1 MPDTRPES
9 VFDENGVCDACI
21 SAERKHKGIDWKKRG
36 EELLEIL
43 GHYRSDG
50 SWYDCII
57 PVSGGKNSCFQ
68 AYTMKHRF
76 NMHPLCVNFVPCDMT
91 ETGQKN
97 LLFLRDLG
105 FDLIQISSNREIYRK
120 MAKIGFIK
128 LGDSCWPEHIGIFT
142 SPFRVAYQY
151 NVPLIIWG
159 ENPHFEYGGPAAN
172 INDNVL
178 DQNWL
183 EEFQMLGYRLSD
195 LEYDGINLK
204 DLKAFTYPSDK
215 ELKRVGVTGM
225 FLGHYIKWDQLEQ
238 FNHMR
243 KLGFHVN
250 PDGPVEGAYNDYE
263 NLDCK
268 WIGGLHDYMKYL
280 KYGYGRA
287 TDQLCIEIRDGRIG
301 REVAVTLIEK
311 YEGRIPWK
319 YIPDFL
325 EFIKIT
331 KDEFLSNLDRFTYK
345 KLCNCDKD
353 GKLIKDEDGNPIKKY
368 PVE

>member
-1 MPDTRPES
+1 
-9 VFDENGVCDACI
+9 
-21 SAERKHKGIDWKKRG
+21 
-36 EELLEIL
+36 
-43 GHYRSDG
+43 
-50 SWYDCII
+50 
-57 PVSGGKNSCFQ
+57 
-68 AYTMKHRF
+68 
-76 NMHPLCVNFVPCDMT
+76 
-91 ETGQKN
+91 
-97 LLFLRDLG
+97 
-105 FDLIQISSNREIYRK
+105 
-120 MAKIGFIK
+120 
-128 LGDSCWPEHIGIFT
+128 
-142 SPFRVAYQY
+142 
-151 NVPLIIWG
+151 
-159 ENPHFEYGGPAAN
+159 
-172 INDNVL
+172 
-178 DQNWL
+178 
-183 EEFQMLGYRLSD
+183 MLGYRLSD

-331 KDEFLSNLDRFTYK
+331 KDEFLSNLDRFTNK
-345 KLCNCDKD
+345 KLFKCDKD